1 MSGVAWSRRTM
12 ESQIGAFVRQYGRGR
27 DGRGMSTKSTLS
39 REVAPFCRCSP
50 RSGGFDDGAVA
61 LLGGL
66 G

>member
-1 MSGVAWSRRTM
+1 M

-27 DGRGMSTKSTLS
+27 AGRGMSTKSTLS
-39 REVAPFCRCSP
+39 REVAPFCRCAR
-50 RSGGFDDGAVA
+50 RSGGVDDGAVA